1 MKKRKQDRNMRKN
14 KINKI
19 VEIVKPQFK
28 INQIDEISITI
39 TITITVTA
47 ILIVNFV
54 RKLFTCHEGH
64 ANIQT

>member
-28 INQIDEISITI
+28 MNQIDEMPITI
-39 TITITVTA
+39 TGTA
-47 ILIVNFV
+47 ILIVDFV
-54 RKLFTCHEGH
+54 RKPFTCHEGH
-64 ANIQT
+64 TNIQT